1 MQKLPFIS
9 IVIPAFNE
17 AASIKQTISELAKLL
32 LPHSSLEILLIDDGS
47 TDATTRTA
55 LQLTEEFN
63 FLKYIRLSRNFGKEA
78 ALTAGLHRAKGDAV
92 IILDADGQHPPEIL
106 LTFIRLWQE
115 GYEVVYGVQEQR
127 HESRLTK
134 LAKKIYYRLMKRFAS
149 IDIPSNAGDFRLL
162 DRKAVNSLNLLTE
175 SSRYMKGLYAWV
187 GYRSIAVPYI
197 ARKRHSGN
205 THFNFFKLFKL
216 GLTGL
221 TGFSVLPLRLVSFLG
236 LLISLMAFAFG
247 AQILIGHLVE
257 HHPVPG
263 WPTLAVGMMFFAGIE
278 LLALGVIGEYV
289 GNIFEEVKR
298 RPLYLIAEE
307 VGQNIE
313 SNVQCSLLKHVP

>member
-1 MQKLPFIS
+1 MRPLPFIS

-17 AASIKQTISELAKLL
+17 AASIRQTISELVQLL
-32 LPHSSLEILLIDDGS
+32 LPHCRLEILLIDDGS
-47 TDATTRTA
+47 TDDTTLVAT
-55 LQLTEEFN
+55 QLTQEFN
-63 FLKYIRLSRNFGKEA
+63 CLKYIRLSRNFGKEA

-92 IILDADGQHPPEIL
+92 IMLDADGQHPPEIL
-106 LTFIRLWQE
+106 LTFMRLWLD

-134 LAKKIYYRLMKRFAS
+134 FAKKIYYRLMERFAS
-149 IDIPSNAGDFRLL
+149 INIPSNAGDFRLL

-187 GYRSIAVPYI
+187 GYRSIAVPYA
-197 ARKRHSGN
+197 ARERHSGSSR
-205 THFNFFKLFKL
+205 FSFLKLLKL
-216 GLTGL
+216 ALTGI
-221 TGFSVLPLRLVSFLG
+221 TGFSVLPLRLVSFIG
-236 LLISLMAFAFG
+236 LLISLAAFG
-247 AQILIGHLVE
+247 LGAEILIEHLVG

-313 SNVQCSLLKHVP
+313 SNIQSD

>member
-1 MQKLPFIS
+1 
-9 IVIPAFNE
+9 VIPAFNE
-17 AASIKQTISELAKLL
+17 AASIRQTISELVQVL
-32 LPHSSLEILLIDDGS
+32 LPHCRLEILLIDDGS
-47 TDATTRTA
+47 IDDTTLVAT
-55 LQLTEEFN
+55 QLTQEFN
-63 FLKYIRLSRNFGKEA
+63 CLKYIRLSRNFGKEA

-92 IILDADGQHPPEIL
+92 IMLDADGQHPPEIL
-106 LTFIRLWQE
+106 LTFMRLWLD

-127 HESRLTK
+127 HESRFTK
-134 LAKKIYYRLMKRFAS
+134 FAKRIYYRLMERFAS
-149 IDIPSNAGDFRLL
+149 INIPSNAGDFRLL

-187 GYRSIAVPYI
+187 GYRSIAVPYA
-197 ARKRHSGN
+197 ARERYSGSSR
-205 THFNFFKLFKL
+205 FSFLKLLKL
-216 GLTGL
+216 ALIGI
-221 TGFSVLPLRLVSFLG
+221 TGFSVLPLRLVSFIG
-236 LLISLMAFAFG
+236 LLISLVAFG
-247 AQILIGHLVE
+247 LGAEILIEHLVE

-313 SNVQCSLLKHVP
+313 NNIQSD